1 MAWTAP
7 MTAIAGSV
15 FTAAQFNTFIRD
27 NLAETAPA
35 KATTPGSLFATTAT
49 NQIAERTPAEAF
61 LATSD
66 TTTST
71 SFGALAASSGPSVSV
86 VTGVSALVIV
96 TSDLVCDTNAQAAR
110 ATFEVTGAT
119 TVAASDV
126 RAIRNIRESLTN
138 NALVSGGFLMTGL
151 TPGTNT
157 FNMVYRTSGA
167 STSTF
172 ANRRVTVV
180 PF

>member
-35 KATTPGSLFATTAT
+35 KATTPGAHFAVSDT
-49 NQIAERTPAEAF
+49 NQITERIPAEAF
-61 LATSD
+61 NATSD
-66 TTTST
+66 TTTAT
-71 SFGALAASSGPSVSV
+71 SFGALAGSSGPSVSV
-86 VTGVSALVIV
+86 ATGVAALVSV
-96 TSDLVCDTNAQAAR
+96 TADLVCDTNAQSAR
-110 ATFEVTGAT
+110 ATFEVTGAS
-119 TVAASDV
+119 TVAAADT

-138 NALVSGGFLMTGL
+138 NALFSGVFLMTGL
-151 TPGTNT
+151 TPGTNV

-172 ANRRVTVV
+172 ANRRITVV